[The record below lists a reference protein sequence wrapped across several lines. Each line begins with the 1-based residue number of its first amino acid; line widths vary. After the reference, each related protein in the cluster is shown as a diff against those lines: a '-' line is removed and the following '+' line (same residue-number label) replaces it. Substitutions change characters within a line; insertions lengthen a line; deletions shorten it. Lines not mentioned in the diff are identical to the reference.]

1 MISNIKKITY
11 NIIFGI
17 GSQILLA
24 AVGIIIPR
32 LFITSFGSEVN
43 GFLSSVNQIFSYV
56 VLLEAGVGTATLQ
69 ALYKPV
75 AENDNDKI
83 NGIMSATAQFYRRTG
98 WCYLGCV
105 LILAVVYPIA
115 ISSAIPVWQQVAVIL
130 IVGGSGSIGY
140 FVHAK
145 LRMLLRADGKT
156 YIFTNAHTLVQLGTN
171 IIKIVMIM
179 IGWNIVFI
187 QLGHMLLMFALAG
200 YIAWYTKR
208 SYPWLNLN
216 VKPDKEAISQKNS
229 VLVHEISQM
238 VFNHTDVLILTVF
251 TNLKVVSVYVVYNM
265 VVEIISTLIGNI
277 HNSFSFRLGQIFNTN
292 KDRYK
297 KVYDIYETGYMTL
310 SMILYCVTYI
320 FLIPFMRLY
329 TDGVSDANYL
339 DPLLPLLFISIK
351 LLVSGRAL
359 AGATI
364 SYAGK
369 FKETKNRALIEMLI
383 NLLVSLVCVN
393 LFGIYGVLFGT
404 IVALLYRANDMI
416 VYTSRRILY
425 QSPLKTYF
433 KWVLNLLIF
442 VLLTLFSHFVLPVK
456 AEDYI
461 SLLLYALVYFIIV
474 LIAFGGLNALIF
486 RKSIRPILCY
496 FLKRLKN
503 RRNNAK
509 T

>member
-1 MISNIKKITY
+1 MTSNVKKTVY
-11 NIIFGI
+11 NLFFGI

-265 VVEIISTLIGNI
+265 VVDIISMLIGNV
-277 HNSFSFRLGQIFNTN
+277 HNSFSFRLGQIFNTD
-292 KDRYK
+292 KERYK
-297 KVYDIYETGYMTL
+297 RLYDVYETGYMSL
-310 SMILYCVTYI
+310 SMILYCVTFI
-320 FLIPFMRLY
+320 FLVPFMRLY
-329 TDGVSDANYL
+329 TEGVTDANYL
-339 DPLLPLLFISIK
+339 DPLLPVLFVVIK

-369 FKETKNRALIEMLI
+369 FKETRVRAIIEMII
-383 NLLVSLVCVN
+383 NITVSLACVN
-393 LFGIYGVLFGT
+393 LFGIYGVLMGT
-404 IVALLYRANDMI
+404 IAALLYRANDMI
-416 VYTSRRILY
+416 LYASKHILFQSPWKTYSKWIIYLLAFLLIVSMSVYFVPITADGYLCLILY
-425 QSPLKTYF
+425 AAAYFVATVVVYAVVNILVFRKTTF
-433 KWVLNLLIF
+433 
-442 VLLTLFSHFVLPVK
+442 
-456 AEDYI
+456 
-461 SLLLYALVYFIIV
+461 FIIRYS
-474 LIAFGGLNALIF
+474 LGIL
-486 RKSIRPILCY
+486 RK
-496 FLKRLKN
+496 KR
-503 RRNNAK
+503 
-509 T
+509 